1 MSETAAK
8 PNSSY
13 THKPIDEMEA
23 IWRGSYFRARGELGV
38 EAFGLG
44 VMDLPPN
51 FDRMPRHV
59 HTFDHQEEVY
69 LPLRGSGWLDIG
81 GERVPIDTG
90 VAVRVGPTAS
100 RTVISGP
107 DGIRVLIVGG
117 VPGKAY
123 EPFAPLEVGAPE
135 PNPADLP
142 GIKAD
147 AAHESTEDYTAVPVE
162 GCGAIR
168 GVVDGV
174 TFYPLGRALGITAFG
189 MAELALDWR
198 GGESGYPLHTHDR
211 DNQTEVYV
219 VAEGSGT
226 IEIEGEKVE
235 AASGE
240 MVAVGPGPAR
250 KWFAGDK
257 GLRLIA
263 IGAPAGAPYKGN
275 TPTQL

>member
-1 MSETAAK
+1 MSDA
-8 PNSSY
+8 Y
-13 THKPIDEMEA
+13 THKPIDEMET
-23 IWRGSYFRARGELGV
+23 IWKGSYFRARGALGID
-38 EAFGLG
+38 AFGLG
-44 VMDLPPN
+44 VLDLPPN

-69 LPLRGSGWLDIG
+69 IPLRGSGWLDVG
-81 GERVPIDTG
+81 GERIPIDDA

-100 RTVISGP
+100 RTIISGP
-107 DGIRVLIVGG
+107 DGIRVLIAGG

-123 EPFAPLEVGAPE
+123 EPFAPLEVGAAE

-147 AAHESTEDYTAVPVE
+147 ALHESTEDYTAVPVE

-168 GVVDGV
+168 GMIPGI
-174 TFYPLGRALGITAFG
+174 TFYPLGRSLGISAFG
-189 MAELALDWR
+189 LAELKLEFN

-219 VAEGSGT
+219 VQEGSGR
-226 IEIEGEKVE
+226 IEIDGEAVE
-235 AASGE
+235 AKVGE

-250 KWFAGDK
+250 KWFANED

-263 IGAPAGAPYKGN
+263 LGAPAGAPYEGN
-275 TPTQL
+275 VPTQL